1 MNFGEI
7 VLQVGCSDGI
17 IQQIYPVHLLV
28 IVVLISINKNIYVRK
43 QNGGGRVGGRG
54 GVKKTCLPGDSVIS
68 I

>member
-7 VLQVGCSDGI
+7 VLQVGCCSDGI

-43 QNGGGRVGGRG
+43 QNGGWRGGGGGGRC
-54 GVKKTCLPGDSVIS
+54 KKNLLTW
-68 I
+68 

>member
-17 IQQIYPVHLLV
+17 IRQIYPVHLLV

-43 QNGGGRVGGRG
+43 QNGGRVG
-54 GVKKTCLPGDSVIS
+54 GVKKQLAYLVILLLAFEN
-68 I
+68 

>member
-43 QNGGGRVGGRG
+43 QNDGWMLVGGGGG
-54 GVKKTCLPGDSVIS
+54 GV
-68 I
+68 

>member
-7 VLQVGCSDGI
+7 VLQVGCSDEI

-43 QNGGGRVGGRG
+43 QNGGWRVGGRG
-54 GVKKTCLPGDSVIS
+54 AEV
-68 I
+68 

>member
-28 IVVLISINKNIYVRK
+28 IVVLISINKKIYVRK
-43 QNGGGRVGGRG
+43 QNGGWRVGGRG
-54 GVKKTCLPGDSVIS
+54 GGGVKKNLLTW
-68 I
+68 

>member
-7 VLQVGCSDGI
+7 VLQVGCCSDGI

-28 IVVLISINKNIYVRK
+28 IVVLISIYKNIYVRK
-43 QNGGGRVGGRG
+43 QNGGWRG
-54 GVKKTCLPGDSVIS
+54 VGVKKTCLPGDSVIS